1 MTRLTVKDLTLAYDG
16 KRVVNNLSFSVE
28 NGEYLC
34 IVGENGTGKSTLLK
48 GILGIIKPVSGSINF
63 CCRRHRTSIGY
74 LPQQQAVQH
83 DFPASVKEVVM
94 SGFAGKTR
102 LPWFSKAM
110 KQKALNNLNMLGIK
124 ELISQPFSELSGG
137 QQQRV
142 LLARALCAT
151 EDLLLLDEPVN
162 ALDPNAAK
170 EMYSVIKGLNESGM
184 TVIMISHDINL
195 AVKSADKILH
205 LSKTDYFFGTSAEYM
220 MSGFGDSFLKGGAE

>member
-1 MTRLTVKDLTLAYDG
+1 MKRLTVKNLTLAYDG
-16 KRVVNNLSFSVE
+16 KRVVNDLSFSVE

-34 IVGENGTGKSTLLK
+34 IIGENGTGKSTLLK
-48 GILGIIKPVSGSINF
+48 GILGIVKPTLGSIDF
-63 CCRRHRTSIGY
+63 CCDRHRTSIGY
-74 LPQQQAVQH
+74 LPQQQVVQH

-102 LPWFSKAM
+102 WPWFNRAMKAKAM
-110 KQKALNNLNMLGIK
+110 DNLKLLGIE
-124 ELISQPFSELSGG
+124 ELVNQPFSELSGG
-137 QQQRV
+137 QQQRA

-170 EMYSVIKGLNESGM
+170 EMYAVIKKLNQSGM
-184 TVIMISHDINL
+184 TVIMISHDINS

-205 LSKTDYFFGTSAEYM
+205 LSKSDYFFGTSAEYLV
-220 MSGFGDSFLKGGAE
+220 SGFGDSFLKGGAK